1 MSAVDDSIETK
12 DILPLLNKIVTS
24 EVQSITLSQLRE
36 VLRSITDTDARRRL
50 SQDPSMESLL
60 EYLGY
65 L

>member
-1 MSAVDDSIETK
+1 MSAVDESIETK
-12 DILPLLNKIVTS
+12 DILPLLSKIVTS

-36 VLRSITDTDARRRL
+36 VVMSIIDTDTRIKL
-50 SQDPSMESLL
+50 SQDPSMKSLL